1 MRKMRSLTRPPMHGL
16 IRWSGTGEGWPV
28 VRVKICGITDVKDAR
43 LAARLGADALGF
55 NFVPGS
61 PRYIEPARAKAIIA
75 ALPPFVSSV
84 GVFANEDPDRIMEI
98 ARLCNLDA
106 VQFHGEETPA
116 MVERVTG
123 IRRIKAIRVRNA
135 RDIARCARY
144 RVDAYLLDA
153 YVPGMRGGTGRTFN
167 WELARQAVEFGPVIL
182 AGGLTPENVEEAARI
197 VQPYAVDTASG
208 VEVEPGV
215 KDKNLLAEFI
225 WRVKSLGV

>member
-1 MRKMRSLTRPPMHGL
+1 M
-16 IRWSGTGEGWPV
+16 

-61 PRYIEPARAKAIIA
+61 PRYIHPARAKAIIA
-75 ALPPFVSSV
+75 ALPPFVASV
-84 GVFANEDPDRIMEI
+84 GVFANEDPDRIIEI

-106 VQFHGEETPA
+106 VQLHGEETPA
-116 MVERVTG
+116 AVERVRG

-135 RDIARCARY
+135 RDVARCRRY

-153 YVPGMRGGTGRTFN
+153 YVPGVRGGTGKSFN
-167 WELARQAVEFGPVIL
+167 WELARQAEEFGPVIL
-182 AGGLTPENVEEAARI
+182 AGGLTPENVETAVRIAR
-197 VQPYAVDTASG
+197 PYAVDTASG